1 MSASSWRPF
10 PAADPWPEVSGR
22 CLDHARAVQA
32 AEPLSWMSPAEIA
45 LHILRRRHQE
55 QGTKRQ
61 RLPDLV
67 QQPSYT
73 TKRKHLACYDSTYLR
88 CFLGLETSVIWNER
102 TDCHKHSRLWVQAT
116 FNFCCKELVSYSIHS
131 SAKNDYIIFTMSIRV
146 GPIERF

>member
-55 QGTKRQ
+55 PGTKRQ

-73 TKRKHLACYDSTYLR
+73 TKRKHLACYDNTYLR
-88 CFLGLETSVIWNER
+88 CFSGLERSVIWNESAR
-102 TDCHKHSRLWVQAT
+102 IAINTRAYAYKHHSISIVKNLFLVLFIQVQKMIILYLLWLL
-116 FNFCCKELVSYSIHS
+116 E
-131 SAKNDYIIFTMSIRV
+131 
-146 GPIERF
+146 